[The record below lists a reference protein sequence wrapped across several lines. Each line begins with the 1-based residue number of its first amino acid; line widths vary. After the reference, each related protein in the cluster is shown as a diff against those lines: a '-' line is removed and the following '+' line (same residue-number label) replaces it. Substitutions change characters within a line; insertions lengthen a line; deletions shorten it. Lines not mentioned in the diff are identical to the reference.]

1 MSKYYISCG
10 TLKYIMSTNR
20 KPFRAAIQ
28 SMKEVNEH
36 DVLDEYFYIDE
47 RGFRDYST
55 AQPDTKVYEAE
66 NVMKQAG
73 WRV

>member
-1 MSKYYISCG
+1 MPKYYISCG
-10 TLKYIMSTNR
+10 TLKYIMSTSK

-36 DVLDEYFYIDE
+36 DVLDEYFYVDE
-47 RGFRDYST
+47 QGFRDYST
-55 AQPDTKVYEAE
+55 AKPETKVYQAE